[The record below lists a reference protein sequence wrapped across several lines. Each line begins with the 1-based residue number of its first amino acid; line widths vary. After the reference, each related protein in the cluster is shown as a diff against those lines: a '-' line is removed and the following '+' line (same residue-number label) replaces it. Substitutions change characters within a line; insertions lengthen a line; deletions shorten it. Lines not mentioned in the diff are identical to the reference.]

1 MIRLVING
9 VDADVFQNETIIGE
23 YAIAPIGDISKRVG
37 ARSIS
42 FKLPK
47 TANNKAIFQSC
58 EVVTSASNIPY
69 QRLDCRLYVDGVDM
83 NMRFC
88 TLEKVDGYYNI
99 RTYGTNVSFFDLLK
113 DKSLLALNY
122 SDYNGFYNAERI
134 GTTNNND
141 IVFPIVDFNKDSPN
155 AYVSVGATMS
165 SETMLPAFKV
175 NSILNKICNAAGYTL
190 QNNIQTPNLII
201 PCNGKKVRDYD
212 GSRYLGRFLWA
223 GGGPPSVPLTFTFDP
238 FSKFDY
244 ASFPLNSKTYWTDST
259 VNTRPR
265 NIMGNPSPYNL
276 KNICFADEVS
286 INFTVNFKVKT
297 GSGSGVVRIQVI
309 TSSQTKTYTRT
320 ATSTLTTFSIS
331 DFIEVKKEAS
341 GACGMTIQ
349 FFSQSGATV
358 ALYTDSAT
366 NFNITSC
373 TILNPLDIRTKQQA
387 REFGGF
393 RYLTPSTM
401 LPDVKQADFIK
412 SYLKLFSGV
421 ITVDENTKVVKLN
434 QFNDIR
440 NNINNAVD
448 WSGKVDFTDDYITDF
463 ELDYAQN
470 NFLKYKDD
478 DSVIKPVGTDY
489 NAVIQNENLTV
500 NKDLIS
506 VDFSATEN
514 VSRFSYTFPVNQ
526 IKIYENGDIANDVNM
541 RILILELRNSPMF
554 VRNSSDVLSGSS
566 YQIVSNVPF
575 TRFIDTNYT
584 NNIGFELN
592 LFNNYY
598 TYIISVIDK
607 YKIIELNVRLNLS
620 DVSNLDFLKPVYIRE
635 LDTYFYVNKIKFDYT
650 SKNSSVVE
658 LIKLL

>member
-1 MIRLVING
+1 
-9 VDADVFQNETIIGE
+9 
-23 YAIAPIGDISKRVG
+23 
-37 ARSIS
+37 
-42 FKLPK
+42 
-47 TANNKAIFQSC
+47 
-58 EVVTSASNIPY
+58 
-69 QRLDCRLYVDGVDM
+69 M

-99 RTYGTNVSFFDLLK
+99 RTYGTNVTFFDLLK
-113 DKSLLALNY
+113 DKLLSALNY

-212 GSRYLGRFLWA
+212 GSKYLGRFL
-223 GGGPPSVPLTFTFDP
+223 TFTGAPLPLASGFDP
-238 FSKFDY
+238 FFRFDY
-244 ASFPLNSKTYWTDST
+244 TAFPLNSKTYWIDLT

-265 NIMGNPSPYNL
+265 TVMGNPSPYNFRNL
-276 KNICFADEVS
+276 CFADEVS
-286 INFTVNFKVKT
+286 INFTLNFKVT
-297 GSGSGVVRIQVI
+297 TATRSAVVRIQVI
-309 TSSQTKTYTRT
+309 TSSETKTYTRNT
-320 ATSTLTTFSIS
+320 PVGISTFSIS
-331 DFIEVKKEAS
+331 DFIEVKKGSTGE
-341 GACGMTIQ
+341 CGLSIIFVT
-349 FFSQSGATV
+349 QSGGTV
-358 ALYTDSAT
+358 SLYTDSNT

-373 TILNPLDIRTKQQA
+373 TILNPLDIRTKLQT
-387 REFGGF
+387 RHFGGF

-401 LPDVKQADFIK
+401 LPNVKQADFIK
-412 SYLKLFSGV
+412 NYLKLFSGV

-440 NNINNAVD
+440 NNLNNAVD

-514 VSRFSYTFPVNQ
+514 VNRFSYTFPVNQ

-584 NNIGFELN
+584 NNIGFGFN
-592 LFNNYY
+592 IFNNYY

>member
-1 MIRLVING
+1 
-9 VDADVFQNETIIGE
+9 
-23 YAIAPIGDISKRVG
+23 
-37 ARSIS
+37 
-42 FKLPK
+42 
-47 TANNKAIFQSC
+47 
-58 EVVTSASNIPY
+58 
-69 QRLDCRLYVDGVDM
+69 
-83 NMRFC
+83 
-88 TLEKVDGYYNI
+88 
-99 RTYGTNVSFFDLLK
+99 
-113 DKSLLALNY
+113 
-122 SDYNGFYNAERI
+122 
-134 GTTNNND
+134 
-141 IVFPIVDFNKDSPN
+141 
-155 AYVSVGATMS
+155 
-165 SETMLPAFKV
+165 MLPAFKV

-212 GSRYLGRFLWA
+212 GSKYLGRFLWA
-223 GGGPPSVPLTFTFDP
+223 GGGPASVPLTFTFDP
-238 FSKFDY
+238 FTKFDY
-244 ASFPLNSKTYWTDST
+244 AAFPANSKTYWTDST

-265 NIMGNPSPYNL
+265 NIMGNPSPYNF

-286 INFTVNFKVKT
+286 INFTLNFKVAT
-297 GSGSGVVRIQVI
+297 TSSSGVVRIQVI

-320 ATSTLTTFSIS
+320 VPAAITNLSIS
-331 DFIEVKKEAS
+331 DFIEVRKEGS

-349 FFSQSGATV
+349 FFSQSGGTV

-401 LPDVKQADFIK
+401 LPDVKQGDFIK

-440 NNINNAVD
+440 NNINNAID
-448 WSGKVDFTDDYITDF
+448 WSGKVDFTDDYIANF

-470 NFLKYKDD
+470 NFFKYKDD

-514 VSRFSYTFPVNQ
+514 VNRFSYTFPVNQ
-526 IKIYENGDIANDVNM
+526 IKIYENGDIVNDVNM

-584 NNIGFELN
+584 NNIGFEFN
-592 LFNNYY
+592 IFNNYY

>member
-1 MIRLVING
+1 VIRLVING
-9 VDADVFQNETIIGE
+9 VDADVLQTETIIGE

-47 TANNKAIFQSC
+47 TANNRGIFQSC

-155 AYVSVGATMS
+155 TYAPAVGTTIS

-212 GSRYLGRFLWA
+212 GSKYLGRFL
-223 GGGPPSVPLTFTFDP
+223 TFTGAPLPLGSGFDP
-238 FSKFDY
+238 FFYFDY
-244 ASFPLNSKTYWTDST
+244 TASPLNSKTYWIDLT

-265 NIMGNPSPYNL
+265 TVMGNPSPYTFRNL
-276 KNICFADEVS
+276 CFADEVL
-286 INFTVNFKVKT
+286 INFTLNFKVKT
-297 GSGSGVVRIQVI
+297 TAGSGVVRVQVI

-331 DFIEVKKEAS
+331 DFIEVKKDANGE
-341 GACGMTIQ
+341 CGLTII
-349 FFSQSGATV
+349 FANQSGATV
-358 ALYTDSAT
+358 SLYTDSST

-373 TILNPLDIRTKQQA
+373 TILNPLDIRTKLQT
-387 REFGGF
+387 RNFGGF

-401 LPDVKQADFIK
+401 LPNVKQADFIK
-412 SYLKLFSGV
+412 NYLKLFSGV

-440 NNINNAVD
+440 NNLNNAVD

-489 NAVIQNENLTV
+489 NAVIQNENLAV

-514 VSRFSYTFPVNQ
+514 VNRFSYTFPVNQ

-541 RILILELRNSPMF
+541 RILILELRNFAIS
-554 VRNSSDVLSGSS
+554 VKNSSDVLSGSS
-566 YQIVSNVPF
+566 YLIPSNIPY

-584 NNIGFELN
+584 NNLGFGFN
-592 LFNNYY
+592 IFNNYY

>member
-88 TLEKVDGYYNI
+88 TLEKVDEYYNI

-122 SDYNGFYNAERI
+122 SDYNGFYNAERV

-155 AYVSVGATMS
+155 AYVTSGQTIS

-212 GSRYLGRFLWA
+212 GSKYLGRFLPLT
-223 GGGPPSVPLTFTFDP
+223 GGPATVPLTFFFDP
-238 FSKFDY
+238 FYRFDY
-244 ASFPLNSKTYWTDST
+244 TAFPLTSKSYWIDST
-259 VNTRPR
+259 VTTRPR
-265 NIMGNPSPYNL
+265 TVMGNFTSPYNFRNL
-276 KNICFADEVS
+276 CFADEVS
-286 INFTVNFKVKT
+286 INFTLNCKIIA
-297 GSGSGVVRIQVI
+297 SGFSVLFIEVI
-309 TSSQTKTYTRT
+309 TSSQTKTYSTNRT
-320 ATSTLTTFSIS
+320 TGISTFTIS
-331 DFIEVKKEAS
+331 DFIEVKKDAN
-341 GACGMTIQ
+341 GACGMSIRITKLT
-349 FFSQSGATV
+349 GASIS
-358 ALYTDSAT
+358 LYMDSAT

-387 REFGGF
+387 RDFGGF

-401 LPDVKQADFIK
+401 LPNVKQADFIK
-412 SYLKLFSGV
+412 NYLKLFSGV

-440 NNINNAVD
+440 NNLNNAVD

-489 NAVIQNENLTV
+489 NAVIQNENLAV

-514 VSRFSYTFPVNQ
+514 VNRFSYTFPVNQ

-541 RILILELRNSPMF
+541 RILILELRSAPMY

-575 TRFIDTNYT
+575 TRFIDTNFT